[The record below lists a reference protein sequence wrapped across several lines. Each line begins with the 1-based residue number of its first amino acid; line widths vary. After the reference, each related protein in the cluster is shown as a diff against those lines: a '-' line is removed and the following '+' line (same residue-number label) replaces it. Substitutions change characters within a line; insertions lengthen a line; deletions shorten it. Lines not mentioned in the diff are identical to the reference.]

1 MSNLPTPPTPGPRSP
16 TASAT
21 FRRRGMDAPPTGAW
35 MREGPLPRMSSGCM
49 RSRRQSI
56 ALVLA
61 NLVAMIWFIEGGHFA
76 LYLVG
81 FVLLFAIVVIARVRI
96 GTLFLKLGEVVSQ
109 DCDPARYRAV
119 LDVLSAR
126 DRFGRSANTI
136 AIELA
141 YCDYLELDS
150 AGALRRLESVTFK
163 RKDNIRW
170 FRAMQI
176 EFLSRIDVGDLDGC
190 TRCTGEAL
198 CVSEEL
204 QGGLAQPCL
213 RRHLQVADYAVL
225 VRPSAERDAADAA
238 RMRERMALA
247 DCHQQRANWKL
258 YLAEYELLHGSPE
271 EAARLAGD
279 PQHRAAHAPHGAPPR
294 RGAVGDG
301 GERVMEYAVFRLAV
315 EYLPHTGYGAIVE
328 RG

>member
-1 MSNLPTPPTPGPRSP
+1 MSNLPTPPTPAPEPNRIGNVSPAGDGRS
-16 TASAT
+16 AYWGLDA
-21 FRRRGMDAPPTGAW
+21 RGTVAAYVK
-35 MREGPLPRMSSGCM
+35 RVHAIEA
-49 RSRRQSI
+49 QSI

-176 EFLSRIDVGDLDGC
+176 EFLSRIDVDDLEGARD
-190 TRCTGEAL
+190 AL
-198 CVSEEL
+198 SRLSAFRKNFKE
-204 QGGLAQPCL
+204 GSRNRASAD
-213 RRHLQVADYAVL
+213 LQVADYAVL

-238 RMRERMALA
+238 RMRERMTLA
-247 DCHQQRANWKL
+247 DCHQQRANWQL
-258 YLAEYELLHGSPE
+258 YLAEYELLHGSAE
-271 EAARLAGD
+271 EASRLASD
-279 PQHRAAHAPHGAPPR
+279 PALDPLTPRMERLRAEVLSWLEVSG
-294 RGAVGDG
+294 
-301 GERVMEYAVFRLAV
+301 
-315 EYLPHTGYGAIVE
+315 
-328 RG
+328 

>member
-1 MSNLPTPPTPGPRSP
+1 
-16 TASAT
+16 
-21 FRRRGMDAPPTGAW
+21 
-35 MREGPLPRMSSGCM
+35 MREGGTVAAYVKRVHAIEA
-49 RSRRQSI
+49 QSI

-176 EFLSRIDVGDLDGC
+176 DFLSRIDVGDLDGA
-190 TRCTGEAL
+190 RDAL
-198 CVSEEL
+198 ARLSAFRKNFKE
-204 QGGLAQPCL
+204 GSRNRASADM
-213 RRHLQVADYAVL
+213 QVADYAVL

-247 DCHQQRANWKL
+247 DCHQQRANWQL
-258 YLAEYELLHGSPE
+258 YLAEYELLHGSADQ
-271 EAARLAGD
+271 AARLAGD
-279 PQHRAAHAPHGAPPR
+279 PTLEPLTPRMERLRAEVLAGLGTR
-294 RGAVGDG
+294 R
-301 GERVMEYAVFRLAV
+301 
-315 EYLPHTGYGAIVE
+315 
-328 RG
+328 